1 MESFKT
7 LTNAFRRLK
16 NMIKIHVLTIGL
28 IALLL
33 SPFNHEAISQ
43 IGPKSIR
50 VSLYNEATT
59 LPDGGI
65 FHTPLHPGIT
75 VGTDLFARSG
85 KHWQKSLGADLTFY
99 HHELSENALMLDAI
113 YTLGYKFGFGLQLK
127 LITGAGYKH
136 SFLPG
141 DVYRFEN
148 GVYQK
153 GPDRGMSH
161 VNIKLG
167 LGLEFPINDKISLT
181 ADQKLM
187 VALPYSESLP
197 FSLNSFRGIGVK
209 INLLYNKDKGK

>member
-1 MESFKT
+1 MET
-7 LTNAFRRLK
+7 LK
-16 NMIKIHVLTIGL
+16 NQITASGRFRSMIKIHTLTFGL
-28 IALLL
+28 IVLLL
-33 SPFNHEAISQ
+33 YPFNNEATSQ

-65 FHTPLHPGIT
+65 FHSPLHPGIT
-75 VGTDLFARSG
+75 VGTDLLTRAGS
-85 KHWQKSLGADLTFY
+85 HWQKSLGVDLTFY
-99 HHELSENALMLDAI
+99 HHEMSENALMLDAI
-113 YTLGYKFGFGLQLK
+113 YSIGYKFGFGLQLK

-148 GVYQK
+148 GEYQK
-153 GPDRGMSH
+153 VTDWGMSH
-161 VNIKLG
+161 VNVKLG
-167 LGLEFPINDKISLT
+167 LGLEFPINERISFT

-197 FSLNSFRGIGVK
+197 FSLHSLRGIGVK
-209 INLLYNKDKGK
+209 INLLNNKGKGK

>member
-1 MESFKT
+1 METFMK
-7 LTNAFRRLK
+7 LTTAYRRLK
-16 NMIKIHVLTIGL
+16 NMIKTHAMTIGL

-33 SPFNHEAISQ
+33 YTFNQEGISQ
-43 IGPKSIR
+43 IRPKSIR

-75 VGTDLFARSG
+75 VGADLLTGSG

-99 HHELSENALMLDAI
+99 YHELSENALILDAV
-113 YTLGYKFGFGLQLK
+113 YTLGYRFGFGLQLK
-127 LITGAGYKH
+127 LITAAGYKH

-141 DVYRFEN
+141 DVYRFED
-148 GVYQK
+148 GQYRKVK
-153 GPDRGMSH
+153 DWGMSH
-161 VNIKLG
+161 FNLKLG
-167 LGLEFPINDKISLT
+167 LGLEFPINEKISLT

-197 FSLNSFRGIGVK
+197 FSLHSFRGIGVK
-209 INLLYNKDKGK
+209 INLQYNKSK